1 MRWRICSS
9 DCCCISNFK
18 YYLNYMNVFVGLQ
31 LLAPITNQKRYETL
45 TSEILQYLQMN
56 REELHIR

>member
-1 MRWRICSS
+1 
-9 DCCCISNFK
+9 
-18 YYLNYMNVFVGLQ
+18 MNVFVGLQ